1 MSQIGQYDNVLF
13 SLPKQ
18 RPVTYVFP
26 HSTIWMVI
34 MALWSTTSFTVI
46 QTNLLY
52 PTRRWGGAQ
61 MWDVFLPVG
70 IQIFNVKNDDERAR
84 VQGICLQK
92 FGGGSLGLIYHFV
105 GTPSRYAYLIVLTI
119 ATILWALAWVHD
131 EDFLPWSV

>member
-1 MSQIGQYDNVLF
+1 
-13 SLPKQ
+13 
-18 RPVTYVFP
+18 
-26 HSTIWMVI
+26 MVI

-70 IQIFNVKNDDERAR
+70 IQIFNVKNDDERAG

-92 FGGGSLGLIYHFV
+92 FGG
-105 GTPSRYAYLIVLTI
+105 VL
-119 ATILWALAWVHD
+119 
-131 EDFLPWSV
+131 